1 MDWGFNTVDV
11 ANGVGVVL
19 ITILG
24 ALGIW
29 KGASGKGQQSAVAE
43 VAGALVD
50 SSAVNK
56 LTAAIEA
63 HNVETMQNRRMW
75 EKGINAVEDLRDEMH
90 ETRQTIQRLGDV
102 MLQRR

>member
-1 MDWGFNTVDV
+1 MDWGFSTVDV
-11 ANGVGVVL
+11 ANGVGVVIL
-19 ITILG
+19 TILG
-24 ALGIW
+24 ALGLW

-63 HNVETMQNRRMW
+63 HNVESMQNRRMW
-75 EKGINAVEDLRDEMH
+75 EKGINAVEDLRDEIH